1 MNLIPAFLGLVLM
14 LPDAFAGEESVS
26 LATRTGSLRGTLSL
40 ADSPAPGPVVLLIA
54 GSGPTDRDGN
64 NSLLPGRN
72 DHLRLLAEALGSRGI
87 SSLRYDKRGVAR
99 SVLAAGREDDLRLE
113 TYVDDAVAWA
123 KLIKNDPRFSSL
135 TILGHSEVH
144 SSA

>member
-1 MNLIPAFLGLVLM
+1 M